1 MVKVS
6 RSADVPLSSKVGPV
20 CHRAT
25 AKGGRRRKWFQE
37 VNRIAMEYY
46 YSSNPEVVGYRDRI
60 HMILKQK

>member
-1 MVKVS
+1 MG
-6 RSADVPLSSKVGPV
+6 PL

-60 HMILKQK
+60 HMILKEK